1 MAKKKQLIIPIF
13 IPFAG
18 CSHQCVFCNQEHITN
33 TEGLPSIC
41 EVVDTI
47 ESYLVTWE
55 RGKGTGPKEVAFYG
69 GSFTGLD
76 RKIQKEYLDAVS
88 PFARDG
94 HIDGVRLSTRP
105 DYIDDKICEFLKE
118 NFVKTVELGV
128 ESLDEN
134 VLKLSARG
142 HSGEDVGEAVKVLRA
157 FDFTVGLQMM
167 PGLPGDTTESII
179 KTAQGIRDLAP
190 DFVRVYPTLVVKDT
204 PLEKLYHRGDY
215 KPWSL
220 DDMVEVCSEVSIIFS
235 KANIK
240 IIKFGLQPTPEL
252 EATILAGPYHRSF
265 RNLVDKFIENN
276 K

>member
-18 CSHQCVFCNQEHITN
+18 CTHQCVFCNQEHITN
-33 TEGLPSIC
+33 TQGLPSLC

-76 RKIQKEYLDAVS
+76 IKTQKDYLDAVA

-105 DYIDDKICEFLKE
+105 DYIDDDICEFLKT
-118 NFVKTVELGV
+118 NHVKTVELGV

-134 VLKLSARG
+134 VLRLSARG
-142 HSGEDVGEAVKVLRA
+142 HSGEDVAHAVKVLRS
-157 FDFTVGLQMM
+157 FGFKVGLQMM
-167 PGLPGDTTESII
+167 PGLPGDTKDTII
-179 KTAQGIRDLAP
+179 KTAEGIRDLCP

-204 PLEKLYHRGDY
+204 PLEKMYLRGDY

-220 DDMVEVCSEVSIIFS
+220 DDMVEVSAEVSKIFTE
-235 KANIK
+235 AHIK

-265 RNLVDKFIENN
+265 RNLVDAYIQDNP
-276 K
+276 

>member
-18 CSHQCVFCNQEHITN
+18 CTHQCVFCNQEHITN
-33 TEGLPSIC
+33 TQGLPSLC

-76 RKIQKEYLDAVS
+76 IKTQKDYLDAVA

-105 DYIDDKICEFLKE
+105 DYIDDDICAFLKT
-118 NFVKTVELGV
+118 NHVKTVELGV

-134 VLKLSARG
+134 VLRLSARG
-142 HSGEDVGEAVKVLRA
+142 HSGEDVAHAVKVLRN
-157 FDFTVGLQMM
+157 FGFKVGLQMM
-167 PGLPGDTTESII
+167 PGLPGDTKDTII
-179 KTAQGIRDLAP
+179 KTAEGIRDLKP

-204 PLEKLYHRGDY
+204 PLEKMYLRGDY

-220 DDMVEVCSEVSIIFS
+220 DDMVEVSAEVSKIFT

-265 RNLVDKFIENN
+265 RNLVDAYIQDNP
-276 K
+276 

>member
-18 CSHQCVFCNQEHITN
+18 CTHQCVFCNQEHITDSS
-33 TEGLPSIC
+33 GLPSIC

-55 RGKGTGPKEVAFYG
+55 KNGPRPGSKEVAFYG

-76 RKIQKEYLDAVS
+76 IEVQKNYLNAVAD
-88 PFARDG
+88 FVKDG
-94 HIDGVRLSTRP
+94 HLDGVRLSTRP
-105 DYIDDKICEFLKE
+105 DYINDEICEFLKL

-128 ESLDEN
+128 ESLDEE

-142 HSGEDVGEAVKVLRA
+142 HSVDDVYGAVKVLKN
-157 FDFTVGLQMM
+157 FNFNVGLQMM
-167 PGLPGDTTESII
+167 PGLPGDTFEKII
-179 KTAQGIRDLAP
+179 ETAKGLRDLKP
-190 DFVRVYPTLVVKDT
+190 DFVRVYPTLVIKDT
-204 PLEKLYHRGDY
+204 PLEKMYLRGDY

-220 DDMVEVCSEVSIIFS
+220 EAMVSVCKDVNEIFLS
-235 KANIK
+235 SGIK

-252 EATILAGPYHRSF
+252 EKTIIAGPYHRSF
-265 RNLVDKFIENN
+265 RNLLES
-276 K
+276 